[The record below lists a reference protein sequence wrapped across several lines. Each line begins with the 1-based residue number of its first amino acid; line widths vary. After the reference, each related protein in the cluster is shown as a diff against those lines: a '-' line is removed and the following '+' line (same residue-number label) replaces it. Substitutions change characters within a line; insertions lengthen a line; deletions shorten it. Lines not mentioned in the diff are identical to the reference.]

1 MVFVP
6 MAQAPPKADA
16 KEMLYSLNLVH
27 EFAFTYIYIRV
38 FNQPALCRFA

>member
-6 MAQAPPKADA
+6 LAQAPHKAGA
-16 KEMLYSLNLVH
+16 REMLYDTLMFGV
-27 EFAFTYIYIRV
+27 YIRV